1 MDRNAIEDQIERLLN
16 CAELDG
22 KEQLKRLLGFLFERM
37 ESQAALQPA
46 RVIEEL
52 WPHHSGRKKTSSDLA
67 TVMSRLRRAIQA
79 HYASAGKRDPIR
91 IELPD
96 RTVPSTNGTRG
107 NRWITAEACPS
118 VERLTP
124 AEVAV
129 AAAIETSHPVVSGQA
144 GTKPWNLSFILIGAA
159 VLGLGLL
166 AALSAPVLEGNRAP
180 QGVRM
185 EGSVLT
191 VLDGKGKELWHKSF
205 PEGFW
210 QDYYQQGV
218 AARTWFGDLEGNGR
232 TEILFL
238 YHPSVNPRSHST
250 TLICYTDRGEERW
263 RWTPGRALPEISF
276 SPTVFE
282 TLAFAVTRATRASGA
297 RIILSSYHLPYY
309 PNQIAVVD
317 TNGKLISEYWHSGHL
332 DYMNLADVDGD
343 GKQEIVASGISNG
356 YRQATLV
363 VLDVDHASG
372 ASVETARPE
381 LQLHGMT
388 AVRER
393 FRILF
398 PRSDLNKALSTYNR
412 ALEPEVK
419 NGRIQIPVDECD
431 QRPDCDVYYE
441 FDNQL
446 TLLSVKAS
454 DGFRSA
460 HAEFFLKSRNN
471 HKFSKSE
478 EDRFR
483 VLTCL
488 SGCNVNVPGTDKG
501 IDRQPKK

>member
-16 CAELDG
+16 SAELDG
-22 KEQLKRLLGFLFERM
+22 KDQLKRLLGILFERM

-79 HYASAGKRDPIR
+79 HYATAGQSDPIR

-96 RTVPSTNGTRG
+96 RTVPSSNGSRG

-118 VERLTP
+118 VETSP
-124 AEVAV
+124 SAEVAV
-129 AAAIETSHPVVSGQA
+129 SATTQVSQLVA
-144 GTKPWNLSFILIGAA
+144 SRKADTKPSTLSLTTIGAA

-166 AALSAPVLEGNRAP
+166 GALSAPVLQGNRVP
-180 QGVRM
+180 QGARM

-205 PEGFW
+205 AEGFW

-250 TLICYTDRGEERW
+250 TLICYTDRGDERW
-263 RWTPGRALPEISF
+263 RWTPGRALPEISY
-276 SPTVFE
+276 SPAVFE
-282 TLAFAVTRATRASGA
+282 TLAFAVTRTTRGSGA
-297 RIILSSYHLPYY
+297 RIVLSSYHLPYY
-309 PNQIAVVD
+309 PNQIAVVNS
-317 TNGKLISEYWHSGHL
+317 NGKLISEYWHSGHL
-332 DYMNLADVDGD
+332 DYMNLADIDGN
-343 GKQEIVASGISNG
+343 GKEEIVASGISNG

-363 VLDVDHASG
+363 VLDIDQVSG

-388 AVRER
+388 AARER

-398 PRSDLNKALSTYNR
+398 PRSDLNKTLSVYNR
-412 ALEPEVK
+412 ALEPEIK
-419 NGRIQIPVDECD
+419 NGRIQIPVNECD
-431 QRPDCDVYYE
+431 QKPDCEVYYE
-441 FDNQL
+441 FDNQFK
-446 TLLSVKAS
+446 LLSVKAS

-460 HAEFFLKSRNN
+460 HAEFFLKSKSN
-471 HKFSKSE
+471 HQFSQSE
-478 EDRFR
+478 EDQFR

-488 SGCNVNVPGTDKG
+488 SGCNANAIGTDKG
-501 IDRQPKK
+501 IAN